1 MKKDLLLHLQSLR
14 GIAALIIV
22 FHHLK
27 SLSSNLA
34 QNDFM
39 ANSSLAVDFFFVLSG
54 FVIALNY
61 QHLLIKFYEIKNFI
75 KKRFFRLYPLHI
87 ILLIIYLA
95 IEILKY
101 FLDYYAGIKSNE
113 PPFSVSNLY
122 TFFTNLFLI
131 QGIID
136 NQLSYNEVSWSVS
149 FEFYTYIIFAL
160 IIFFI
165 RNKILFYLLI
175 IILTIISFIFVY
187 KLDLMENTNG
197 VAFLRCTYSFFL
209 GTLIYRLNIL
219 IKNIDLSILEIPI
232 FIITI
237 YLFCYIPNTVFMPI
251 IFGVL
256 ILTLNQTN
264 KGAIKSI
271 LKNSVLVFIGK
282 ISYSI
287 YMLHYLIIWSHIQV
301 LRFIFKF
308 DTIII
313 NDYTYVELD
322 SKITIIVISS
332 ILVFVFLLSNLS
344 FNFIE
349 KKFLYKNIK

>member
-1 MKKDLLLHLQSLR
+1 
-14 GIAALIIV
+14 
-22 FHHLK
+22 
-27 SLSSNLA
+27 
-34 QNDFM
+34 
-39 ANSSLAVDFFFVLSG
+39 
-54 FVIALNY
+54 
-61 QHLLIKFYEIKNFI
+61 
-75 KKRFFRLYPLHI
+75 
-87 ILLIIYLA
+87 
-95 IEILKY
+95 
-101 FLDYYAGIKSNE
+101 
-113 PPFSVSNLY
+113 
-122 TFFTNLFLI
+122 
-131 QGIID
+131 
-136 NQLSYNEVSWSVS
+136 
-149 FEFYTYIIFAL
+149 
-160 IIFFI
+160 
-165 RNKILFYLLI
+165 
-175 IILTIISFIFVY
+175 
-187 KLDLMENTNG
+187 
-197 VAFLRCTYSFFL
+197 
-209 GTLIYRLNIL
+209 
-219 IKNIDLSILEIPI
+219 
-232 FIITI
+232 
-237 YLFCYIPNTVFMPI
+237 MPI